1 MRRELLTMLVLIATA
16 IVNPSLAK
24 TERLPGESPV
34 MHHQIRVFL
43 DPEGHRFAA
52 EDTITLPEG
61 SQRALHFVLHRG
73 LNPVSLTP
81 NVTVT
86 QESTSDPK
94 GLVESFRVACPRGT
108 RTFSLKYGGKIYH
121 PVSPSGEEVPG
132 GMRQT
137 PGIISKQGVFLSG
150 ASHWYP
156 QFDDRLISF
165 TVEANLSQGWDA
177 VSQGERTLHVVQDGS
192 RRVTWHCEQPQEEIF
207 LVAGRFFEFS
217 RAAGNIESM
226 VFLRQQDQRL
236 ADTYL
241 NATAQYLDM
250 YEKLIGPYPYNKFA
264 LVENFWETGYG
275 MPSFT
280 LMGPKVIRFPFIVY
294 SSYPHEIL
302 HNWWGNGVFVDPSS
316 GNWSEGLTAYLAD
329 HLLQEQRGTAVRYR
343 RNTLQKYTDYVSTEK
358 DFRLAEFRS
367 RHSSVT
373 QAVGY
378 GKCLMFFHMLR
389 TELGDAAFVNGLR
402 EFYRQNRFAFAS
414 FDTIRKSF
422 ETVSG
427 KDLGRMFTQ
436 WVDRA
441 GAPQLKISNAK
452 VKAEG
457 DGYRVTV
464 LLEQVQADESYVLHI
479 PVAITMEGQD
489 AAYRTT
495 VRMTEKRQ
503 EFEFR
508 LAHAPLRIDVD
519 PEFDVF
525 RRLLPGETPPALT
538 QVFGA
543 KKLIIVIPSRSDE
556 ALTKAFQEFARSMS
570 KSGPDEI
577 TVMTDS
583 AVQLLPSETSVVI
596 LGRKNRL
603 VREIRS
609 ELSKHGVKVEQS
621 GLTIGETSVPE
632 AGHTVVI
639 TVRHPRNSGLV
650 VTWIA
655 GHLEAAIPRLARK
668 LPHYHNYSY
677 LVFQGDRAANVVKA
691 SWPVSDSPLSIFV
704 PGVDGSLRRVQMG
717 TLRSRRPLAR
727 LP

>member
-1 MRRELLTMLVLIATA
+1 MRKALLSMLVLITAA
-16 IVNPSLAK
+16 IVNSPLAE
-24 TERLPGESPV
+24 TEGVYRKSSV

-43 DPEGHRFAA
+43 DPEGHRFTA
-52 EDTITLPEG
+52 EDTITLSEG
-61 SQRALHFVLHRG
+61 SQRDLHFVLHRG
-73 LNPVSLTP
+73 LNALSLTP

-86 QESTSDPK
+86 QESTSDAK
-94 GLVESFRVACPRGT
+94 GLVESYRVSWPRGT
-108 RTFSLKYGGKIYH
+108 KTFGLKYGGEIYH

-192 RRVTWHCEQPQEEIF
+192 RRVTWHCEHPQEEIF
-207 LVAGRFFEFS
+207 LVAGSFFEFS
-217 RAAGNIESM
+217 RAAGNIEST
-226 VFLRQQDQRL
+226 VFLRQQDQGL

-241 NATAQYLDM
+241 DATARYVDM

-316 GNWSEGLTAYLAD
+316 GNWSEGLTAYMAD
-329 HLLQEQRGTAVRYR
+329 HLLQEQRETAVRYR

-358 DFRLAEFRS
+358 DFPLAEFRS

-414 FDTIRKSF
+414 FDTIRKSC
-422 ETVSG
+422 ESVSG
-427 KDLGRMFTQ
+427 KDLGKTFGQ
-436 WVDRA
+436 WIDRP

-464 LLEQVQADESYVLHI
+464 LIEQVQAGKPYRLDI

-489 AAYRTT
+489 AAYQTT
-495 VRMTEKRQ
+495 VRMTDKRQ

-508 LAHAPLRIDVD
+508 LTHLPLRVDVD

-525 RRLLPGETPPALT
+525 RRLVPEEIPPALT
-538 QVFGA
+538 RLFGA
-543 KKLIIVIPSRSDE
+543 KQLTIVIPSRSDE
-556 ALTKAFQEFARSMS
+556 ALTKAFQEFATSMS

-583 AVQLLPSETSVVI
+583 AVHSIPSEKSVVI
-596 LGRKNRL
+596 LGWKNRL
-603 VREIRS
+603 VREIRC
-609 ELSKHGVKVEQS
+609 ELSKHGVKMEQDS
-621 GLTIGETSVPE
+621 LMIGETSVPE

-639 TVRHPRNSGLV
+639 TVRHPRNSSLV
-650 VTWIA
+650 ITWIA
-655 GHLEAAIPRLARK
+655 GNLEAAIPRLARK

-677 LVFQGDRAANVVKA
+677 LVFQGDRAANVAKG
-691 SWPVSDSPLSIFV
+691 SWPVSDSPLSVFV
-704 PGVDGSLRRVQMG
+704 PGIDGALRRVQMG